1 MITVGGM
8 IGLGKSSVSA
18 LLGEELG
25 LPVYYESVDDNPVLA
40 RFYTASVEEQEKER
54 LPFLLQL
61 YFLGTRFKSIKE
73 NIKDKQGV
81 LDRSIFED
89 VYFAKRN
96 AEYGKLIGENRIS
109 DLELQIYLNLFD
121 EMMEETTDYNKAHG
135 TKAPDVM
142 VYLRA
147 SFETVMHRIGMRG
160 RDFEQ
165 DESLV
170 EYYRFLWEGYDEWVY
185 KHYKASEVITI
196 DMDVIDVVNN
206 EEDARKVVEQVKSY
220 LETKGA

>member
-18 LLGEELG
+18 LLGKELG

-121 EMMEETTDYNKAHG
+121 EMMEETTDYNQAHG

-147 SFETVMHRIGMRG
+147 SFETVMHRIGLRG

-165 DESLV
+165 DDSLI

-206 EEDARKVVEQVKSY
+206 EEDAAKVVAQVKSY